1 MSQFRCHIL
10 AAAASLPLLTG
21 AAAPAEEAAIPELFE
36 LSRASNAALMQGEI
50 DKYQSLLT
58 LSDDFL
64 LMSPFGGTP
73 THARDITPET
83 MARMGRFFR
92 NGDLRLELVNGWAS
106 KDMVALAL
114 IERSHVAVG
123 DVPEQEW
130 ALRVTLVYKR
140 DAKGWT
146 LAHRHADPLVGGIAM
161 KEAAELAARPAP
173 TPAAPPPA
181 VQQAKPGQ

>member
-21 AAAPAEEAAIPELFE
+21 AAAPTEESVIPELFE
-36 LSRASNAALMQGEI
+36 LSRASNAALMKGEI
-50 DKYQSLLT
+50 DKYQSILKF
-58 LSDDFL
+58 SDDFL

-83 MARMGRFFR
+83 IARMGRFFR
-92 NGDLRLELVNGWAS
+92 NGDLRLELVNGWATR
-106 KDMVALAL
+106 DMVVLAL

-123 DVPEQEW
+123 GLPEQEW

-140 DAKGWT
+140 DGQGWS
-146 LAHRHADPLVGGIAM
+146 LAHRHADPLVGGVSLAQ
-161 KEAAELAARPAP
+161 AAELGSRPAP
-173 TPAAPPPA
+173 LAVAVSPPVA
-181 VQQAKPGQ
+181 NSGK